1 MFSDKKNK
9 FPLNTTLN
17 IADDPIVLNKIK

>member
-9 FPLNTTLN
+9 FNLQPGMKGRRGIFIFFL
-17 IADDPIVLNKIK
+17 